1 VRPARCDRS
10 REAISLR
17 LDGVLSLFESA
28 LLDRH
33 LRRCADC
40 GDFAVAAAAQTE
52 LLRSAEL
59 ERPLQPV
66 AIPAGRR
73 PVRRVAMGALTA
85 AASVAAAAAV
95 ALVPGGP
102 QNQLSASRASAAT
115 ETGAPVLVVVA
126 AKPSVGAD
134 ETVPRLQMQPANV
147 ADGPV
152 HGLFNTPVRV

>member
-1 VRPARCDRS
+1 
-10 REAISLR
+10 
-17 LDGVLSLFESA
+17 LSLFESA

-33 LRRCADC
+33 LRKCADC
-40 GDFAVAAAAQTE
+40 GDFAAGAAAQTQ

-59 ERPLQPV
+59 EQPRRLV

-73 PVRRVAMGALTA
+73 RPVRRVAVGALTA
-85 AASVAAAAAV
+85 VASVAAAAAV
-95 ALVPGGP
+95 TLVPGSP
-102 QNQLSASRASAAT
+102 QSQTSASSSANTVA
-115 ETGAPVLVVVA
+115 ETGAPVLIVVA